1 MEQHPFNKLSV
12 SAAEVMLLRGGVEI
26 THRKGILAK
35 KTVGISFAQLQ
46 GVEYHE
52 KNLVEN
58 AYLLFRA
65 DGMQEIVHSVMSG
78 HRAVNKGRVDLTK
91 SETEAARRF
100 CAVVCSAL
108 EQFRAGKG
116 GGKYV
121 AVCGGVNI
129 DIGGRSFA
137 PLIAKDSNPG
147 RVEQSLGG
155 VGRNIAHNLS
165 LLDVNVSLLT
175 ALGEDAYTAQI
186 EHSCEELE
194 IDLSHALRVGGGR
207 NSTYVFL
214 GDSAGDMALAVSDME
229 ICEKLTP
236 SYFAQHLDFL
246 NGAALVVADTNLP
259 RSSLLYLAEHC
270 TAPLFVDP
278 VSVTK
283 AEKLRPILKKIHTL
297 KPNRLEA
304 EILSGVRICDE
315 KSLAAA
321 VEDLLARGVERVFL
335 SLGEEG
341 LLAAQGQE
349 RHFQRAYPAQI
360 KNATGA
366 GDALMAAL
374 AWSYLDGRTLKESA
388 ALGAAAASLAVE
400 GEKTINPELCAANV
414 LSRADREVHSERK
427 EESEPCTP

>member
-1 MEQHPFNKLSV
+1 MEQRPMDKLSV
-12 SAAEVMLLRGGVEI
+12 SAAEVVLLRDGVEI

-35 KTVGISFAQLQ
+35 KTVSISFAQLQ
-46 GVEYHE
+46 GAEYHE

-65 DGMQEIVHSVMSG
+65 DGMQEITHSVMSG

-91 SETEAARRF
+91 SETEPARCF
-100 CAVVCSAL
+100 CAAVCSAL

-116 GGKYV
+116 SGKYI

-165 LLDVNVSLLT
+165 LLDVSVSLLT
-175 ALGEDAYTAQI
+175 ALGEDVYTSQI
-186 EHSCEELE
+186 ERSCEELK

-207 NSTYVFL
+207 TSTYVFL
-214 GDSAGDMALAVSDME
+214 GDSGGDMALAVSDME
-229 ICEKLTP
+229 ICEELTP
-236 SYFAQHLDFL
+236 SYFAQYLDFL
-246 NGAALVVADTNLP
+246 NGATLVVADTNLP
-259 RSSLLYLAEHC
+259 QSSLLYLAEHC

-283 AEKLRPILKKIHTL
+283 AEKLNPILKKIHTL

-304 EILSGVRICDE
+304 EVLSGVHIFDDE
-315 KSLAAA
+315 SLAAA
-321 VEDLLARGVERVFL
+321 VDALLARGVQRVFL

-341 LLAAQGQE
+341 LLAAQGEKRYLQKS
-349 RHFQRAYPAQI
+349 FPAQM

-374 AWSYLDGRTLKESA
+374 AWSYLNGRTLKESA

-414 LSRADREVHSERK
+414 LSRAAREIHLERK